1 MVKWFKQITN
11 LKHSWEQLSLAIWS
25 KYPNPHSSHVLT
37 SDVVDRYVDPQT
49 GYLYTTRLFL
59 KTGNI
64 PKWGR
69 KLINNSNEAYVIE
82 QSVCKPNEGSMIVTT
97 KNLSHAKLM
106 LIEETQKFIKKDDAN
121 TTMVT
126 KARITSNLWGPLCSR
141 IESVGL
147 KKMREGTKNSCNGL
161 LYVVEK
167 LKTTKNAIALTN
179 SLKALK

>member
-1 MVKWFKQITN
+1 
-11 LKHSWEQLSLAIWS
+11 
-25 KYPNPHSSHVLT
+25 
-37 SDVVDRYVDPQT
+37 
-49 GYLYTTRLFL
+49 
-59 KTGNI
+59 
-64 PKWGR
+64 
-69 KLINNSNEAYVIE
+69 
-82 QSVCKPNEGSMIVTT
+82 MIVTT